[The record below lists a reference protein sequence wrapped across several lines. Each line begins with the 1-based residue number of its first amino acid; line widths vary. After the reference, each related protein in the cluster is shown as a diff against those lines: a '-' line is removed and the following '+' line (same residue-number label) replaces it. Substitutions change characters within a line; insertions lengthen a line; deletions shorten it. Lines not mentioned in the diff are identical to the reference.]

1 MYVHTLTWCV
11 QHRSL
16 DTEARRRI
24 WTDIC
29 VERVIGWWAG
39 QWNWNTD
46 TVSSGTCWRF
56 ILWYLHTRA
65 EEKDHRPAT
74 LIPTSSSLLS
84 PSWLGKLRLTNQLQR
99 SNWTPDGHTE
109 EWRHLKLIFSPGCW
123 QYLVGL
129 ILIRYCMAL
138 QNKWRDDVSEKCHS
152 SRCLSTW
159 QSGIS
164 HITTRD
170 KIPPNFSTV

>member
-1 MYVHTLTWCV
+1 MCLQQSKTNCSTILRKRFCIIRTKQKQDKTCMYTHWHGACSTVHWTQKLGGGYGLTSVW
-11 QHRSL
+11 
-16 DTEARRRI
+16 
-24 WTDIC
+24 
-29 VERVIGWWAG
+29 RVIGWWAG

-109 EWRHLKLIFSPGCW
+109 EWRHLYWSFHLDADS
-123 QYLVGL
+123 
-129 ILIRYCMAL
+129 IL
-138 QNKWRDDVSEKCHS
+138 
-152 SRCLSTW
+152 
-159 QSGIS
+159 
-164 HITTRD
+164 
-170 KIPPNFSTV
+170 

>member
-1 MYVHTLTWCV
+1 MKCVCSKAKQTVAQSWENGHYKNKTKTAQDMYVHTLTWCV

-65 EEKDHRPAT
+65 EEKDHRPAS

-109 EWRHLKLIFSPGCW
+109 GWQHLYWYFHLDADS
-123 QYLVGL
+123 
-129 ILIRYCMAL
+129 IL
-138 QNKWRDDVSEKCHS
+138 
-152 SRCLSTW
+152 
-159 QSGIS
+159 
-164 HITTRD
+164 
-170 KIPPNFSTV
+170 